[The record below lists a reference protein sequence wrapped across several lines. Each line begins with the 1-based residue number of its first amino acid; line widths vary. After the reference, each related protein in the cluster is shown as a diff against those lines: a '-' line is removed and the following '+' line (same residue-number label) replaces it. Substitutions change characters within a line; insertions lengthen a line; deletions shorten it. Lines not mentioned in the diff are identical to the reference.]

1 MVCRRAGQL
10 GDSIDR
16 VRVPRRQAD
25 FSAHRNGGG
34 STLRPGSRG
43 RFDGAAEGGRV
54 ANLALLDLV
63 LPYVLR
69 GENIGPTHAALS
81 VLRVVQFETATDDF
95 GVALRG
101 HCEVNGSL
109 DFFPSSGTLVAG
121 SVDEAAPPHD
131 PSRSDP
137 IFDLRDTTID
147 FELFVP
153 RQGSQIMSAAQ
164 PQLNAAAS
172 DTTALLDD
180 LAAATASDYPSTGFV
195 FDLILNAPKVR
206 PPFLHPAKV
215 SPIGTLMPDESVQE
229 VALVLPR
236 LRFRFSHGNAA
247 GSQLVLSFVGAGVSS
262 LDDPGSV
269 EVSEFIAMEPP
280 YAYVGGADARAFGIG
295 FRSAT
300 LDLDGDFT
308 PPALR
313 DKAGVGDD
321 WTGLYLPEVRVF
333 VAPDGLRNLAFEAGA
348 QELLIGLGRTTGI
361 WGDFDA
367 ALVQQGG
374 GDLKVLP
381 RFQAGDKTFGVT
393 LGAKDAT
400 TGVVAAE
407 ARVPQQ
413 STLIVDVSGGRAP
426 YARKVTINATLQP
439 AAVQYD

>member
-1 MVCRRAGQL
+1 M
-10 GDSIDR
+10 
-16 VRVPRRQAD
+16 
-25 FSAHRNGGG
+25 
-34 STLRPGSRG
+34 
-43 RFDGAAEGGRV
+43 
-54 ANLALLDLV
+54 
-63 LPYVLR
+63 
-69 GENIGPTHAALS
+69 GPTHAALS

-153 RQGSQIMSAAQ
+153 RQASQIITAAQ
-164 PQLNAAAS
+164 PQLNAAAA
-172 DTTALLDD
+172 DTTALLND
-180 LAAATASDYPSTGFV
+180 LAGATPSDYPSTGFV
-195 FDLILNAPKVR
+195 FDLILNAPKLR

-215 SPIGTLMPDESVQE
+215 SPIGTLMPDDSVQE

-236 LRFRFSHGNAA
+236 LRFRFSHGNAT
-247 GSQLVLSFVGAGVSS
+247 GSQLVLSFVGAGVSG

-269 EVSEFIAMEPP
+269 EVSQFISMEPP
-280 YAYVGGADARAFGIG
+280 YAYLGGADSRAVGIG

-321 WTGLYLPEVRVF
+321 WTGLYLPEVRLF
-333 VAPDGLRNLAFEAGA
+333 VSPDGLQGLAFECGA
-348 QELLIGLGRTTGI
+348 QELLIGLAPTGGL

-374 GDLKVLP
+374 GDLVLRP
-381 RFQAGDKTFGVT
+381 RFEADGHGYTIVRGGEV
-393 LGAKDAT
+393 A
-400 TGVVAAE
+400 GVVQAS
-407 ARVPQQ
+407 ARVPQT
-413 STLIVDVSGGRAP
+413 STMVVDVTGGRTP
-426 YARKVTINATLQP
+426 YTRT
-439 AAVQYD
+439 